1 MIARRFLSVF
11 SIRQSLT
18 GHRGRQK
25 VKQLEIDIFVPG
37 DLADELLA
45 AQVLHLIKECVV
57 AAQAQLVKQVLQGY
71 IVSVGH

>member
-1 MIARRFLSVF
+1 M
-11 SIRQSLT
+11 
-18 GHRGRQK
+18 
-25 VKQLEIDIFVPG
+25 PG

-71 IVSVGH
+71 IVSVGHETVLAAV